1 MALWAKLK
9 FWGKPPTEPV
19 THRHGWLGEEAAKA
33 ALKKKGLKFLTA
45 NFSTP
50 RGELDLIFRDGDCL
64 VFVEVKTRG
73 SDGWTR
79 PSRAVDARKET
90 AMRRTAAAYLRL
102 LPDPYVKHRFDI
114 VEVLLEQGEP
124 REVRHLENCF
134 SQTSRRRKGRGI
146 SRGNG
151 R

>member
-9 FWGKPPTEPV
+9 FWGKRASAPI
-19 THRHGWLGEEAAKA
+19 THQHGSLGEAAAKA
-33 ALKKKGLKFLTA
+33 ALKKKGLKFLSA

-73 SDGWTR
+73 ADTWTR
-79 PSRAVDARKET
+79 PSRAVNAAKEA
-90 AMRRTAAAYLRL
+90 AMRRTATAYLRL
-102 LPDPYVKHRFDI
+102 LPDPYVKYRFDI

-124 REVRHLENCF
+124 IEIRHLENCF
-134 SQTSRRRKGRGI
+134 SETPRRRKRRAWA
-146 SRGNG
+146 SRPAK
-151 R
+151 